1 MDATELAWLQLE
13 QLQNESHDQKHI
25 IEEKI
30 CKQCHNNDIVQFQNE
45 SICSHCGLVIHSFL
59 DTSCVSYENETVS
72 SHTFN
77 KTNKNDKMKKMQ
89 DWYMWTN
96 EEKNAYKLAVYTKSL
111 CKTLNITE
119 TFQQLIA
126 DTVIEVMTIIRKH
139 DGTKRARVKDGIILC
154 CIQYVTKTLQ
164 QELSAIGLAKK
175 INLDIKYVTRAEKI
189 ILELVN
195 SKKLLLNKSYI
206 LETKEPFSYVMDVIN
221 KKSIKVSDDIL
232 SKISNLIN
240 YCQTNDLLLDH
251 TPLSIGVCCFYY
263 VLKSHNMQIDMK
275 VFSELY
281 DLSIVTVIKTH
292 NKLKSRLNATN

>member
-1 MDATELAWLQLE
+1 
-13 QLQNESHDQKHI
+13 
-25 IEEKI
+25 
-30 CKQCHNNDIVQFQNE
+30 
-45 SICSHCGLVIHSFL
+45 
-59 DTSCVSYENETVS
+59 
-72 SHTFN
+72 
-77 KTNKNDKMKKMQ
+77 MKKMQ

-164 QELSAIGLAKK
+164 QELSAIALAKK
-175 INLDIKYVTRAEKI
+175 MNLDIKYVTRAEKI
-189 ILELVN
+189 ILELIN
-195 SKKLLLNKSYI
+195 SKKLHLNKSSI
-206 LETKEPFSYVMDVIN
+206 LETKDPFSYVMDVIN

-232 SKISNLIN
+232 IKISNLID
-240 YCQTNDLLLDH
+240 YCQANDLLLDH

-263 VLKSHNMQIDMK
+263 VLKLNDMQIDMK

-292 NKLKSRLNATN
+292 NKLKSRLNASN

>member
-13 QLQNESHDQKHI
+13 QLQNESQDPKNNYT
-25 IEEKI
+25 EEKV
-30 CKQCHNNDIVQFQNE
+30 CKQCHKNDIVLYQNE

-59 DTSCVSYENETVS
+59 DTSCVSYENEVA
-72 SHTFN
+72 HTFN
-77 KTNKNDKMKKMQ
+77 KTAKNDKMKKMQ

-164 QELSAIGLAKK
+164 QELSAIALAKK
-175 INLDIKYVTRAEKI
+175 MNLDIKYVTRAEKI
-189 ILELVN
+189 ILELIN
-195 SKKLLLNKSYI
+195 SKKLHLNKSSI
-206 LETKEPFSYVMDVIN
+206 LETKDPFSYVMDVIN

-232 SKISNLIN
+232 IKISNLID
-240 YCQTNDLLLDH
+240 YCQANDLLLDH

-263 VLKSHNMQIDMK
+263 VLKLNDMQIDMK

-292 NKLKSRLNATN
+292 NKLKSRLNASN